1 MSLTGRQRQVLDEV
15 TRSVEE
21 RGYPPSLREL
31 AAKLKV
37 AGTRAIEKHLAALEK
52 KGRLRRGVGARAL
65 ELLDRARGRLVPIV
79 GRVAAGRPI
88 LAEENL
94 EGTLTLDDSV
104 ARWKDSFLLKVKG
117 ASMKDAGILDGDLV
131 LVKPQPDAESGEI
144 VVAMLDGEATVKR
157 LSKKGKSVALMP
169 ENPDFKPIW
178 VDPNER
184 FELVGKVV
192 CVIRF

>member
-1 MSLTGRQRQVLDEV
+1 MLLTGRQRQVLDEV

-37 AGTRAIEKHLAALEK
+37 AGTRAIEKHLEALER
-52 KGRLRRGVGARAL
+52 KGRLRRGTGARAL
-65 ELLDRARGRLVPIV
+65 ELLDRVRGRLVPIV

-157 LSKKGKSVALMP
+157 LSKKGGSVGLLP
-169 ENPDFKPIW
+169 ENPDFQPIW
-178 VDPNER
+178 VDPDER

-192 CVIRF
+192 CVIRL